1 MYTIGKLAEQASIN
15 VETVRYYERRGLIE
29 KPEKPHLGYRL
40 YPLAT
45 LNRIKFIKRSQD
57 LGFTLEEISNLRV
70 MVISGVWGDRRMAYP
85 VD

>member
-29 KPEKPHLGYRL
+29 KPEKRHLGYRL

-57 LGFTLEEISNLRV
+57 LWKKSPIYSALMTL
-70 MVISGVWGDRRMAYP
+70 P
-85 VD
+85 V

>member
-45 LNRIKFIKRSQD
+45 LNGYLQTK
-57 LGFTLEEISNLRV
+57 V
-70 MVISGVWGDRRMAYP
+70 VIPSF
-85 VD
+85 